1 MQFLIE
7 DIQSMQFCYMYY
19 LIIIA
24 HLLQSKECI
33 SEFLKNAF
41 FYRITIQFTL
51 LVAMFW
57 IGILA
62 RNAVKS

>member
-7 DIQSMQFCYMYY
+7 DIQSMQLGYMYY

-33 SEFLKNAF
+33 SEFKKKCLLIFFLKDYNSI
-41 FYRITIQFTL
+41 YI
-51 LVAMFW
+51 
-57 IGILA
+57 IGGHDDVLDW
-62 RNAVKS
+62 NLT